1 MATHAAVAA
10 VSRTLRTVLLDRM
23 VVTPVTVTIA
33 PPDVTVTGMDG
44 PRVNLYL
51 FQVIENAELKNQE
64 IPGKGYPPAYGK
76 PPLSL
81 NLRYLVTTHSAQE
94 TQPDADLN
102 AQTILGDAMRV
113 LHDFGNRVDNLT
125 ITNPAAGV
133 VGDPILDPVLTN
145 EFERIKLVLHPTTI
159 DDITKLWSALS
170 ETNFRRS
177 VIYEV
182 TVVQIE
188 TTEPVTRPRPVET
201 RRVFVTTLRRP
212 VIRATY
218 VTPPPTSP
226 PGEIRARIGD
236 EITIEAEFTLADKLY
251 VRLGTLDP
259 IRVSPP
265 GDGYIRVVIPDDIYL
280 PDLDHTTSRPIPS
293 GQQLQTGTL
302 EVQVVAEHPAEGV
315 AGGLDHGRAVSAA
328 RRYGSNLALLQLV
341 PRITKLS
348 TVPPTTPPSGN
359 AASVLH
365 LEGTRLWHPRTQA
378 AEVIIADAAVRMRSP
393 RAGDP
398 WAAPTPTVVEV
409 PVADAAQ
416 QLPVQA
422 ATDPPYPVA
431 VEVDGARSRDAF
443 GFKLGP

>member
-33 PPDVTVTGMDG
+33 PPDVTVAGMDG

-64 IPGKGYPPAYGK
+64 IPGRGYPAAYGK

-81 NLRYLVTTHSAQE
+81 NLRYLLTTHSALE
-94 TQPDADLN
+94 TQSDADLN

-113 LHDFGNRVDNLT
+113 LHDFGNRVDDLT
-125 ITNPAAGV
+125 ITNPAAGP
-133 VGDPILDPVLTN
+133 VGDPILDPVLTD
-145 EFERIKLVLHPTTI
+145 EFERVKLVLHPTTI

-177 VIYEV
+177 VIYEA

-201 RRVFVTTLRRP
+201 RRVFVTPLRRP
-212 VIRATY
+212 VIRAAY

-265 GDGYIRVVIPDDIYL
+265 GDGYIRIVIPDDTYPI
-280 PDLDHTTSRPIPS
+280 DLDHPATTRSIPAT
-293 GQQLQTGTL
+293 QQLRTGTL
-302 EVQVVAEHPAEGV
+302 EVQVIAEHRAEGV
-315 AGGLDHGRAVSAA
+315 AGGLDHGAPVSAA

-341 PRITKLS
+341 PRITKVTPPTPPGGTAS
-348 TVPPTTPPSGN
+348 TV
-359 AASVLH
+359 LH
-365 LEGTRLWHPRTQA
+365 VEGTRLWHPRA
-378 AEVIIADAAVRMRSP
+378 RVAEVIIADAAVRIRPP

-398 WAAPTPTVVEV
+398 WIAPTPIIVEV

-443 GFKLGP
+443 GFRLGS